1 MKQIATQK
9 FVSEDNKFMVLCEN
23 DLSLGKIHDYLLE
36 IKGQIVEMISTAQKQ
51 EQAATDAVKAKDAEK
66 AEKVVEEVEVEEV
79 K

>member
-9 FVSEDNKFMVLCEN
+9 FISEDNKFMVLCEN

-36 IKGQIVEMISTAQKQ
+36 IKGQIVEMISAAQKQ
-51 EQAATDAVKAKDAEK
+51 EQEATDAVRAKDEVKAKK
-66 AEKVVEEVEVEEV
+66 AVEEVEVEEV